1 MRKEALLRKPIGILL
16 FVFNLLLFPG
26 ATIPASAQYTCYND
40 PRILLGTPDVTP
52 GLPGE
57 QLVRAAVAD
66 LYAYNFKPAIPL
78 LEKGVRLGNSD
89 AMAYLSRC
97 YNYGYGVP
105 VDHGK
110 SLQLM

>member
-1 MRKEALLRKPIGILL
+1 MRKEALLRKPIRILL
-16 FVFNLLLFPG
+16 FVFSLLLFPG
-26 ATIPASAQYTCYND
+26 ETIPASAQYTRYND

-78 LEKGVRLGNSD
+78 LEKGYV
-89 AMAYLSRC
+89 
-97 YNYGYGVP
+97 
-105 VDHGK
+105 
-110 SLQLM
+110 